1 MPKPKL
7 HIHFPSLPQRSYEC
21 RHGLSTLIYDD
32 KKRAVLVDG
41 GEGEF
46 FDQMENYL
54 RKNLTG
60 EDEYAHVTFVL
71 THWHGDHYCGLRNA
85 LNSPHIFVDEIYC
98 PDPAELKSIPKD
110 DGYAEYNAAQKVLN
124 LARELNK
131 KIIYPAPGKK
141 VGHWVGD
148 IRMWMWRQKANPGD
162 YVNYQLNNTSI
173 QIYFPDLQHLETGD
187 AITSSDR
194 FLKAYDWPMTSVNLN
209 HHGNGSNSVTCELYE
224 QHGVKICWYSDWEP
238 KGVSI
243 GGTNFSKYGAG
254 KAVQRFR
261 TLRPFEDVDVT
272 ADGEGH
278 VIWKQGSNTYTY
290 DIPYGASPKPTPE
303 PEPTPAPSPELRDMS
318 ELFGVDVSYAQGVID
333 WNKAAGEIDFA
344 ILQAGYG
351 QDRTDQDDR
360 QFARNCAECER
371 LGIPYGIYLY
381 SYAGNTTRA
390 TGEADHVLRLANGKQ
405 MSLPIYY
412 DLEESSLANAAAGN
426 MVVFGTKVEN
436 AGYHCGVYSGE
447 YYYNRNL
454 SNVTRYTKWIAR
466 YGSNSGHPG
475 TKPNVQNVTIW
486 QYSSKGRV
494 PGINGNVD
502 VNIMYGDDLL
512 KAVTGKDY
520 IQAAKDVWAGKYG
533 AGTVRESALRGM
545 GFDPRIVQHFVNR
558 LVVK

>member
-1 MPKPKL
+1 MAKPKL
-7 HIHFPSLPQRSYEC
+7 HIHFPSLPQRSYEY
-21 RHGLSTLIYDD
+21 RRGLSTLIYDD

-71 THWHGDHYCGLRNA
+71 THWHDDHYCGLRNA

-278 VIWKQGSNTYTY
+278 VIWKQGSKTYTY

-303 PEPTPAPSPELRDMS
+303 PEPAPAPAPELRDMS
-318 ELFGVDVSYAQGVID
+318 ELFGVDVSYAQGEIN
-333 WNKAAGEIDFA
+333 WNKAANEIDFA
-344 ILQAGYG
+344 ILQAGFG
-351 QDRTDQDDR
+351 QDRTDQDDK
-360 QFARNCAECER
+360 QFARNCSECER

-390 TGEADHVLRLANGKQ
+390 DGEADHVLRLAKGKQ

-426 MVVFGTKVEN
+426 MVVFGGAVEA
-436 AGYHCGVYSGE
+436 AGYYCGVYSGE

-454 SNVTRYTKWIAR
+454 PNITRYTKWIAR
-466 YGSNSGHPG
+466 YGSNSGKPG

-486 QYSSKGRV
+486 QYSSRGKV
-494 PGINGNVD
+494 AGINGNVD

-520 IQAAKDVWAGKYG
+520 IQAARDVWAGKYG
-533 AGTVRESALRGM
+533 SNDERINKLTEE

-558 LVVK
+558 LKK